1 LAHQTQTPEI
11 FRYAAGGFADFTRI
25 ASSDPALWRDICMAN
40 QAPLVEAIEGFEK
53 TLKQLRENI
62 QNQDDEALQQ
72 MFEQAKT
79 ARDTFTQ

>member
-1 LAHQTQTPEI
+1 
-11 FRYAAGGFADFTRI
+11 
-25 ASSDPALWRDICMAN
+25 MAN